1 MMLRE
6 IEHLNFPS
14 RESTLL
20 HGMDRSPSIVNQ
32 GGISFGM
39 VFSKIIAL
47 KFLIMIV
54 SIVLNKKPDKFL
66 TSSSSSSVKIHFKV
80 NCDVLVCNY
89 LKFFM

>member
-20 HGMDRSPSIVNQ
+20 HGMDRSPSIVNRW
-32 GGISFGM
+32 GTKILSFGM
-39 VFSKIIAL
+39 VISKIIAL

-54 SIVLNKKPDKFL
+54 SIVLNKVPDQFL

-80 NCDVLVCNY
+80 NYYVLVCN
-89 LKFFM
+89 